1 MPSYLHCDL
10 SLEDTHQVLDIL
22 IVRNY
27 VHVLYEDLPRL
38 PLDPEIEFV
47 IEPLSSTASV
57 ATVSYCVIPTR
68 LSRLNLAER
77 GLFSKGLIR
86 LNHSPLGASVLCIR
100 KGW

>member
-1 MPSYLHCDL
+1 MHCDL

-47 IEPLSSTASV
+47 IKLLSS
-57 ATVSYCVIPTR
+57 ATIVSTMSYWVILMG
-68 LSRLNLAER
+68 LSEFNLGEQ

-86 LNHSPLGASVLCIR
+86 PRHSPLGASIICVR
-100 KGW
+100 E